1 MGAGRDQGDGE
12 DTGAGDSEGPGE
24 GTDGGSGAGGEHPGG
39 VRRPAGGVYDWLT
52 RGRQLLAAGDAG
64 AAAVLLRHAHAEE
77 PGSPELVETLAR
89 AEFDSGRFGAARDL
103 FATLVE
109 ASPDSDYARFGLGAS
124 LVRMGRYREAVPH
137 LVIAAVMRPDRPEYQ
152 QLLDRA
158 RAVGGGTTDDDG

>member
-1 MGAGRDQGDGE
+1 VGDDEHDTTHDGRTRDGSTRDGTAE
-12 DTGAGDSEGPGE
+12 SSAGD
-24 GTDGGSGAGGEHPGG
+24 
-39 VRRPAGGVYDWLT
+39 VRRPSGGVYEWLS

-109 ASPDSDYARFGLGAS
+109 VSPDSDYAHFGLGAS
-124 LVRMGRYREAVPH
+124 LVRMGRHREAVPH

-158 RAVGGGTTDDDG
+158 RAVGGGGTDDDR